1 MLRSVLILLV
11 IPAFLVILLASS
23 GYQRRV
29 DIGQGDV
36 IPSDVGKIQMDRDKP
51 STPFDATAVTP
62 SFFDYVRYAM
72 VGGPFSAT
80 EEPLAAGDDVQT
92 IEPTEEEAER
102 ADREYGIDIDR
113 SGMRIIQSRR
123 NRSGTSGGVDA
134 SRVRSADSTRAR
146 ANSRT
151 LLRRKAIAA
160 RNYPRGWP
168 YYAPVRRYYLP
179 STR

>member
-1 MLRSVLILLV
+1 MM
-11 IPAFLVILLASS
+11 
-23 GYQRRV
+23 Q
-29 DIGQGDV
+29 DV
-36 IPSDVGKIQMDRDKP
+36 I
-51 STPFDATAVTP
+51 AVTP
-62 SFFDYVRYAM
+62 SFIDYVRYA
-72 VGGPFSAT
+72 VAGGPVF
-80 EEPLAAGDDVQT
+80 AAKELLTVGNDAQG

-102 ADREYGIDIDR
+102 DDREYGIDIDR

-134 SRVRSADSTRAR
+134 SRVHSADSTRAR
-146 ANSRT
+146 ANSKT

-168 YYAPVRRYYLP
+168 YYALVRRHSLP